1 MQHPQVATHQLQQ
14 AASVVPQ
21 TLQPTTTP
29 DKTAGKVQ
37 TLKQQLREK
46 LDGEDLTKADNY
58 WRKILLDDESGSAR
72 AKGAATRSAMA
83 PRLPSVRGMMPSEEC
98 KLQTLKQQLCDEVH
112 DFDGAC
118 DWLLQV
124 TVRQHDGKEDEEG
137 ERVDSSKVLT
147 ARDFR
152 LYNVDAGQLIKVTVR
167 NLSQDREIAFK
178 PVYLNEKGEEE
189 PEESVTLKA
198 GGERYELPYPLEKK
212 EGEKEDSWGLKDS
225 SGKTLLRLRF
235 ATPSVTASSA
245 PVAPGTK
252 GVARAR
258 V

>member
-1 MQHPQVATHQLQQ
+1 M
-14 AASVVPQ
+14 
-21 TLQPTTTP
+21 
-29 DKTAGKVQ
+29 
-37 TLKQQLREK
+37 
-46 LDGEDLTKADNY
+46 
-58 WRKILLDDESGSAR
+58 
-72 AKGAATRSAMA
+72 
-83 PRLPSVRGMMPSEEC
+83 RGMMLSEEC
-98 KLQTLKQQLCDEVH
+98 ELQTLKQQLCDEVH

-152 LYNVDAGQLIKVTVR
+152 LYNVDAGQLLKVTVR
-167 NLSQDREIAFK
+167 NLSQDREITFT
-178 PVYLNEKGEEE
+178 PVYMNEDGEEE